1 MKYFIANLSAHS
13 LLMIFLLIL
22 LIIFSNRNRRRKNK
36 WAFSYL
42 IPVVLSVG
50 IVIYISLIIA
60 PRFCDI
66 TDVLSQNYQSYTG
79 TLEKKSF
86 FNNYIIVDGTRYYY
100 NPLHE
105 IPNEGENVKVLYTHN
120 SNFAMSV
127 EYAPVVV
134 MEENSEAEG

>member
-13 LLMIFLLIL
+13 IL
-22 LIIFSNRNRRRKNK
+22 LIFLIVFLIFFSNHNRKRKNR

-42 IPVVLSVG
+42 IPVVLSIG
-50 IVIYISLIIA
+50 IVVYIGLIVA

-79 TLEKKSF
+79 TLEKKAF
-86 FNNYIIVDGTRYYY
+86 LNNYIIVDGKRYYY

-105 IPNEGENVKVLYTHN
+105 IPNEGENVRVLYTHN

-127 EYAPVVV
+127 EQAPVV
-134 MEENSEAEG
+134 EIDDNSEVKE